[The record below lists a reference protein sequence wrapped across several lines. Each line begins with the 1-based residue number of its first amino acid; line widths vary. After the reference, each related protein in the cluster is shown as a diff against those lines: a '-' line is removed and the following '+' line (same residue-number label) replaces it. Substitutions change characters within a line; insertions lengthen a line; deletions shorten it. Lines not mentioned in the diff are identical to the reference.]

1 MRIMC
6 APSCQA
12 CNLIDIRARCPP
24 LEDDVT
30 PGLLPGELNAMFER
44 IVRTAPGNQSESVS
58 IEEGMINYTVR
69 VHSRPEP
76 HDEDATEEESISFW
90 RDLAQ
95 PPWTIT
101 FDNFLSEEECKH
113 LIQLGYTISYGPSVE
128 DEEEQVAGAFDRAR
142 SKRRKSE
149 E

>member
-1 MRIMC
+1 MKRMC

-24 LEDDVT
+24 LGDDVT

-76 HDEDATEEESISFW
+76 LDEDATEEESISFW
-90 RDLAQ
+90 RDLMQ
-95 PPWTIT
+95 PPWAIT
-101 FDNFLSEEECKH
+101 LDNFLSEEECKY
-113 LIQLGYTISYGPSVE
+113 LIQLGHTISYEPSVE
-128 DEEEQVAGAFDRAR
+128 EGEEQVAGVFDRAR
-142 SKRRKSE
+142 SQRRKSE

>member
-1 MRIMC
+1 M
-6 APSCQA
+6 
-12 CNLIDIRARCPP
+12 
-24 LEDDVT
+24 T

-69 VHSRPEP
+69 VHSRPESL
-76 HDEDATEEESISFW
+76 DEDATEEESISFW
-90 RDLAQ
+90 RDLMQ

-101 FDNFLSEEECKH
+101 LDNFLSEEECKY

-128 DEEEQVAGAFDRAR
+128 DGEEQVAGAFDRAR
-142 SKRRKSE
+142 SQRRKSE

>member
-1 MRIMC
+1 MRRMC

-24 LEDDVT
+24 LGHDVS

-44 IVRTAPGNQSESVS
+44 IVRTAPGNQSESVP
-58 IEEGMINYTVR
+58 IEEGMINYTVH

-76 HDEDATEEESISFW
+76 LDEDATEEESISFW
-90 RDLAQ
+90 RDLMQ
-95 PPWTIT
+95 PPWTIA
-101 FDNFLSEEECKH
+101 FDNFLSEEECNH
-113 LIQLGYTISYGPSVE
+113 LIQLGYTILYGPSEE
-128 DEEEQVAGAFDRAR
+128 DGEEQFSGTFDRPR
-142 SKRRKSE
+142 SRRRNGE